1 MKQSLETKPYH
12 QKLCQKW
19 IVHNSTEKWIQ
30 FPNRAHELMFSLSC
44 QFSSQFFSFHCEYYF
59 LFQHIICFHVQKNS
73 LKLIYMGI
81 PIRLI
86 QKKHRFSCSKTA
98 TKVNFQEE
106 NCILWRIRLWL
117 QQKWTVPFYFWG
129 RKCSTVFFSNAH
141 RVINYFG
148 FPYIVYCSINYSGFN
163 ACYRSRMRISRYSL

>member
-1 MKQSLETKPYH
+1 M
-12 QKLCQKW
+12 
-19 IVHNSTEKWIQ
+19 NSTQFYRKMDSISKSGTRINVFTFMPIFESIFFVPLWILFFISAYNLFSRPKKFSQ
-30 FPNRAHELMFSLSC
+30 TYLYGNPNSANT
-44 QFSSQFFSFHCEYYF
+44 
-59 LFQHIICFHVQKNS
+59 K
-73 LKLIYMGI
+73 
-81 PIRLI
+81 
-86 QKKHRFSCSKTA
+86 KKHRFSCSKTA